1 MDTTFAELGL
11 NEHILQG
18 VEALGFSTPTPV
30 QAQAIPLVLAGR
42 DVVASAQTGTGKTA
56 AFTLPVLQLIERRQP
71 DLEQQPEPAPQ
82 PPASPAA
89 PEAPA
94 AEKPRQ
100 RRRPK
105 KQSPTG
111 PRALVITPTRELA
124 QQIDKVASAVA
135 AQTGQ

>member
-1 MDTTFAELGL
+1 MGCGPTGPIGPRGFRARRVRGAEAVSYTHL
-11 NEHILQG
+11 
-18 VEALGFSTPTPV
+18 
-30 QAQAIPLVLAGR
+30 QAIPLVLAGR

-100 RRRPK
+100 HRRPK
-105 KQSPTG
+105 KQSPIG
-111 PRALVITPTRELA
+111 PRALVITPTPVSYTHL
-124 QQIDKVASAVA
+124 
-135 AQTGQ
+135 